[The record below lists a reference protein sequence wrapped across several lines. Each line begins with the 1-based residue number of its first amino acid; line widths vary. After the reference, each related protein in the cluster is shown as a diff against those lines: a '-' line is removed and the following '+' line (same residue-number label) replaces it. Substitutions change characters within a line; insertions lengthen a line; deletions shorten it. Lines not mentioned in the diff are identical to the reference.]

1 MIMPIGLL
9 ELGEILLAAS
19 QRRLEA
25 VSYNVANATTPGYRK
40 TLVFEHALD
49 EARRTPSIAVAS
61 EFAQG
66 PLRATGRPFDLALS
80 GPGFF
85 QVRGEERLYY
95 TRAGQF
101 ERTGEGR
108 LVDAQG
114 SALQTA
120 DGADLIVGAGH
131 VEILSDGT
139 VLEDEAPVA
148 RIGVFVAQQESA
160 LEAVSGA
167 FFVALPEAMREASR
181 PVVRQGALEL
191 SNVDMADEML
201 DAMSALR
208 AAEVGARIVQNYDT
222 LIGQTISTF
231 GRGQR

>member
-1 MIMPIGLL
+1 MPTGLL

-25 VSYNVANATTPGYRK
+25 VSYNVANAVSPGYRRA
-40 TLVFEHALD
+40 LVFEHALN
-49 EARRTPSIAVAS
+49 EARPAASITLAS
-61 EFAQG
+61 DFTQG

-80 GPGFF
+80 GAGFF
-85 QVRGEERLYY
+85 QVRGEERVYY

-101 ERTGEGR
+101 ERTAEGR

-120 DGADLIVGAGH
+120 EGGDLVLGGAEI
-131 VEILSDGT
+131 EILSDGT
-139 VLEDEAPVA
+139 VLEDGAPIA
-148 RIGVFVAQQESA
+148 RIGVFVAEQEND
-160 LEAVSGA
+160 LEALSGA
-167 FFVALPEAMREASR
+167 LFVAPTGAMREASG

-191 SNVDMADEML
+191 SNVDMAGEML
-201 DAMSALR
+201 DAMRAIR
-208 AAEVGARIVQNYDT
+208 AAEVGARIVQNYDA